1 MTRKYREVEK
11 ANTKKANEHLNKLIN
26 MEEPIILSE
35 ICRISKEEKIQKVKD
50 EIDGY
55 KTLFS
60 FDNDIHKIVPIG
72 RLWLLIGIKNEDGTE
87 ELTNVSLTVGQ
98 SVDIINELHK
108 VVDKIFDESKKDERD
123 YSSFRDKFNELVFYE
138 VEINNYLNHV
148 YINKCPNYIND
159 KKGDFLDIGIEQVL
173 FEISKEYLAEATLG
187 RFKTGALYWNF
198 YNSGLD
204 YRAYCYVVK
213 RFSDPL

>member
-1 MTRKYREVEK
+1 
-11 ANTKKANEHLNKLIN
+11 

-108 VVDKIFDESKKDERD
+108 VVDKIFDESKKMR
-123 YSSFRDKFNELVFYE
+123 
-138 VEINNYLNHV
+138 EIILLSV
-148 YINKCPNYIND
+148 INLMNLYFMKSKLIIILIMYTLISVLIISMN

-187 RFKTGALYWNF
+187 
-198 YNSGLD
+198 
-204 YRAYCYVVK
+204 V
-213 RFSDPL
+213 